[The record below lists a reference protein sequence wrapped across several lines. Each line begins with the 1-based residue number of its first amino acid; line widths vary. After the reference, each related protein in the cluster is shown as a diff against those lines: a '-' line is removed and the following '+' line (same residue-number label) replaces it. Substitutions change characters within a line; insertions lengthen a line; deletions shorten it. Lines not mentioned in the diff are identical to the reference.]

1 MLKNVTLNF
10 NLRQPRKKGMTP
22 IYAVVRVGKK
32 QYKVPT
38 GCRIKPWQWDE
49 KKQLPRYNIDKEDEA
64 NAIKVINTISQF
76 RLSFQ
81 KSFLYLC
88 FTTDVPTITLIKRL
102 TMTNK
107 IASQKANAGAK
118 ATSLMERAFTIYY
131 IENPDVK
138 ETTRKVMRDRLSS
151 YLTFLTETGD
161 TVKRLT
167 QRGINEFR
175 DYLVY
180 QRESGSRRISNAQ
193 INNLCNVVARL
204 VKVIATHTEF
214 SHYNINKVEYQPLK
228 EIKPKNEW
236 KKRRPLTEQEITAL
250 LTCRTLT
257 PQEQEYRDLFIMEC
271 ECGCRISDMPK
282 LFNQTAQKHFNTNGK
297 EVISIDTQKEHIR
310 AYILVT
316 DIMKGYIT
324 RYADN
329 GFMYAHPDNTRTF
342 TNKYNRIIRNVA
354 RKAGLTGVETFKDAN
369 GNIKTVRLCDIIS
382 SHFAR
387 YTFIRKMLQQGY
399 SADELRRL
407 TGHAD
412 TTMINEVYNVHNDDD
427 EANAVFRAHDRVS
440 GTTADNTCE
449 QQQSTALTT
458 YLLHCRDILAW
469 LGEPR
474 ESYVGISHPQELARL
489 IAARYEVPLAGMGW
503 NVEKIESLYKT
514 NDVQGYERLKS
525 DIKRLRLTNSLNQ
538 QTHA

>member
-1 MLKNVTLNF
+1 M
-10 NLRQPRKKGMTP
+10 
-22 IYAVVRVGKK
+22 
-32 QYKVPT
+32 PT

-64 NAIKVINTISQF
+64 NAIKVINIISQF

-297 EVISIDTQKEHIR
+297 EVISIDTQR
-310 AYILVT
+310 
-316 DIMKGYIT
+316 
-324 RYADN
+324 
-329 GFMYAHPDNTRTF
+329 NT
-342 TNKYNRIIRNVA
+342 
-354 RKAGLTGVETFKDAN
+354 
-369 GNIKTVRLCDIIS
+369 
-382 SHFAR
+382 
-387 YTFIRKMLQQGY
+387 
-399 SADELRRL
+399 
-407 TGHAD
+407 
-412 TTMINEVYNVHNDDD
+412 
-427 EANAVFRAHDRVS
+427 
-440 GTTADNTCE
+440 
-449 QQQSTALTT
+449 
-458 YLLHCRDILAW
+458 
-469 LGEPR
+469 
-474 ESYVGISHPQELARL
+474 
-489 IAARYEVPLAGMGW
+489 
-503 NVEKIESLYKT
+503 
-514 NDVQGYERLKS
+514 
-525 DIKRLRLTNSLNQ
+525 
-538 QTHA
+538 

>member
-1 MLKNVTLNF
+1 
-10 NLRQPRKKGMTP
+10 
-22 IYAVVRVGKK
+22 
-32 QYKVPT
+32 
-38 GCRIKPWQWDE
+38 
-49 KKQLPRYNIDKEDEA
+49 
-64 NAIKVINTISQF
+64 
-76 RLSFQ
+76 
-81 KSFLYLC
+81 
-88 FTTDVPTITLIKRL
+88 
-102 TMTNK
+102 MTNK

-458 YLLHCRDILAW
+458 YLLHCRDILSW

-474 ESYVGISHPQELARL
+474 ENYADIRDPRGLARL
-489 IAARYEVPLAGMGW
+489 IATRYEVPLANMGW
-503 NVEKIESLYKT
+503 DVEAIERLYKDDDT
-514 NDVQGYERLKS
+514 EGYKRLKA
-525 DIKRLRLTNSLNQ
+525 DIKRLRLNL
-538 QTHA
+538 